1 MYEVTQLFWYKS
13 VFMAEILAAEF
24 LFTFRLKKKD
34 RYPLRFAL
42 AALLCMAVSVAA
54 PILGYNALCSSVL
67 FFALFAVSV
76 GALMLCFREPFLH
89 IFFCAVAAYT
99 VQHIAFELYN
109 FIVVVTGLN
118 AGLPVEVYGESAA
131 RLSGLFLTLVYVD
144 SYCIV
149 YWLMTITFGSMIRKN
164 EDLRIRSTSMLVLVA
179 LVVLVDIVISA
190 VVTYYSYEH
199 NNSFYVSVTSV
210 YNILCCLLALY
221 VQFSLLSKRQLER
234 ELDTVNSLYEQ
245 EKKQYDM
252 FKENLDFINVKCH
265 DLRHQIRQIG
275 RSSSLD
281 EASIREMEDVISIYD
296 SAVETGNK
304 TIDIIL
310 TEKSLMCNKNHIQL
324 TCIVDGGEMSFMA
337 EQDIYSLFGNAI
349 DNAVEA
355 LSQVEDEE
363 KRVVGII
370 AKRKGMFVSLQF
382 YNYCSQTPQFSGG
395 LPVTTKADK
404 QYHGF
409 GMKSIRMIA
418 QKYGGEMDVSV
429 ENQVFNLRLLFPLE

>member
-1 MYEVTQLFWYKS
+1 
-13 VFMAEILAAEF
+13 
-24 LFTFRLKKKD
+24 
-34 RYPLRFAL
+34 
-42 AALLCMAVSVAA
+42 
-54 PILGYNALCSSVL
+54 
-67 FFALFAVSV
+67 
-76 GALMLCFREPFLH
+76 
-89 IFFCAVAAYT
+89 
-99 VQHIAFELYN
+99 
-109 FIVVVTGLN
+109 
-118 AGLPVEVYGESAA
+118 
-131 RLSGLFLTLVYVD
+131 
-144 SYCIV
+144 
-149 YWLMTITFGSMIRKN
+149 
-164 EDLRIRSTSMLVLVA
+164 MLVLVA

-190 VVTYYSYEH
+190 VVTYYSYE
-199 NNSFYVSVTSV
+199 NNNPFYVSVASI

-310 TEKSLMCNKNHIQL
+310 TEKSLMCNKNHIKL

-382 YNYCSQTPQFSGG
+382 YNYCPQPPQFSGG

-409 GMKSIRMIA
+409 GTRSIRMIA
-418 QKYGGEMDVSV
+418 QKYGGEMDISV

>member
-13 VFMAEILAAEF
+13 VFMAEILVAEF

-34 RYPLRFAL
+34 HYPLRVVL

-54 PILGYNALCSSVL
+54 PILGYNALYSSVL
-67 FFALFAVSV
+67 FFTLFAVSI
-76 GALMLCFREPFLH
+76 GALMLCCREPFLH

-99 VQHIAFELYN
+99 VQHIAFALYN
-109 FIVVVTGLN
+109 FIVVATGLN

-144 SYCIV
+144 AYCIV

-190 VVTYYSYEH
+190 VVTYYSYE
-199 NNSFYVSVTSV
+199 NNNPFYVSVASI

-310 TEKSLMCNKNHIQL
+310 TEKSLMCNKNHIKL

-382 YNYCSQTPQFSGG
+382 YNYCPQPPQFSGG

-409 GMKSIRMIA
+409 GTRSIRMIA
-418 QKYGGEMDVSV
+418 QKYGGEMDISV